1 MRANGR
7 ATGPVLTSRFS
18 VVLNHSALLPFSQA
32 AAALSKHPT
41 AVSSGE
47 EARKLPGVGDK
58 IGKKIDELLQTGKL
72 KKLENIRNDDT
83 STALKVFCALRVLER
98 FVWLVSMRSVSS
110 CFLMRPCIS
119 F

>member
-1 MRANGR
+1 M
-7 ATGPVLTSRFS
+7 
-18 VVLNHSALLPFSQA
+18 
-32 AAALSKHPT
+32 SKHPT

-83 STALKVFCALRVLER
+83 STALKVFYCVLRGLER
-98 FVWLVSMRSVSS
+98 FVWSVGMRSVSFFDVS
-110 CFLMRPCIS
+110 L
-119 F
+119 